1 VVKLTL
7 LNLIKLATIVMVLV
21 LGWGTPAIAATP
33 TPDDL
38 QSFVIQAADSLD
50 LPLFPLTD
58 STPKAQANAEDVDSS
73 TPNTSIVPLN
83 RMRQSPQNQPS
94 EQTAKSTSDKP

>member
-7 LNLIKLATIVMVLV
+7 LSLIKLVMIVMMLV
-21 LGWGTPAIAATP
+21 LGWGIPAIAATP

-58 STPKAQANAEDVDSS
+58 SIPKAQANAEDVDSS

-83 RMRQSPQNQPS
+83 MTRQSPQNRPS
-94 EQTAKSTSDKP
+94 KQTAELTSDKP